1 MSPNNLRY
9 QYSEALAKYNFGHA
23 VPIPVSSNEMRIGQC
38 GYFDDTET
46 WNPIVQIT
54 DSEEVAAAGFVPM
67 DATALKGLSVH
78 RTEAEWGP
86 LTSDT
91 VTAYDPKLDVGAA
104 IPGVPVEASIQ
115 FEVSNESSFG
125 AVLTTEKPVIQE
137 YYYRYESPWKDWI
150 KNNSKIL
157 MERYGRE
164 IYDYNLWTITQVY
177 MTRTARI
184 NILQSSKR
192 KVSIGFKADVAQI
205 GKLEPHG
212 GWSTDNKNDG
222 WSVHSSKEGEQR
234 IVFITGFYFGCNIFK
249 RNLKGR
255 RLPQAPSP
263 PENRPFMTMEM
274 EHWTV
279 ETPWNVE
286 ERETLEMNVT
296 VIGENPGAGE
306 GEEQERDE
314 IKG

>member
-54 DSEEVAAAGFVPM
+54 DSEEVVAAGFVPM

-78 RTEAEWGP
+78 RTEAE
-86 LTSDT
+86 
-91 VTAYDPKLDVGAA
+91 

-150 KNNSKIL
+150 KNNSKIPDL
-157 MERYGRE
+157 ST
-164 IYDYNLWTITQVY
+164 IKPINL
-177 MTRTARI
+177 
-184 NILQSSKR
+184 
-192 KVSIGFKADVAQI
+192 
-205 GKLEPHG
+205 
-212 GWSTDNKNDG
+212 STPD
-222 WSVHSSKEGEQR
+222 
-234 IVFITGFYFGCNIFK
+234 
-249 RNLKGR
+249 
-255 RLPQAPSP
+255 
-263 PENRPFMTMEM
+263 
-274 EHWTV
+274 
-279 ETPWNVE
+279 
-286 ERETLEMNVT
+286 
-296 VIGENPGAGE
+296 
-306 GEEQERDE
+306 
-314 IKG
+314 

>member
-23 VPIPVSSNEMRIGQC
+23 VPIPVSSNEMRIGHC

-54 DSEEVAAAGFVPM
+54 DSEEVAAAGFVLM

-164 IYDYNLWTITQVY
+164 IYKYKLWIITQVY

-192 KVSIGFKADVAQI
+192 K
-205 GKLEPHG
+205 
-212 GWSTDNKNDG
+212 
-222 WSVHSSKEGEQR
+222 EGEQR

-249 RNLKGR
+249 KNLKGR
-255 RLPQAPSP
+255 RLPQSPAPPQSG
-263 PENRPFMTMEM
+263 PFTTTEM
-274 EHWTV
+274 EHWKV

-286 ERETLEMNVT
+286 ERLTLEMNVT
-296 VIGENPGAGE
+296 VIGENPEAGE
-306 GEEQERDE
+306 GEEQKRDE
-314 IKG
+314 IRG